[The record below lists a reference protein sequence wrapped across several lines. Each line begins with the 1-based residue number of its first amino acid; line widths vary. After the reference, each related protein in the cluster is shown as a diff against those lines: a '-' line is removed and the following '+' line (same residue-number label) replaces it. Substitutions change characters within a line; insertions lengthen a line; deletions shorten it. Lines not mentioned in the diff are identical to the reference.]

1 MRNNKNLW
9 ILMFGVLGA
18 ELGMWLGLIG
28 NLEFLQKN
36 VESSFNQSL
45 ILIIG
50 IATGFIFGPWA
61 GTLID
66 SLNKKFVL
74 ILSGVVR
81 IFAVLFML
89 MAVNLNSVIWM
100 LVSMF
105 LIGIASSFYFPG
117 VQSIIPLI
125 AKEEKSLIEANAIQ
139 MNVMTFARIIGT
151 ALAGVLLLLISLKEI
166 YTYSLIAYSI
176 LLISTFFLK
185 FEEPKK
191 VVSKSGKKKFA
202 FKEVFPIIKSNPL
215 VFKSLVLSIIPFSFI
230 SGFNLI
236 VIEVSNIQSDP
247 SIKGLLYTVEG
258 LSMILTGFLVKSLV
272 KKKDIIN
279 FIILSCVL
287 MFISEFLLIFSSAII
302 IPFISFFLFGL
313 SCGIFMPLT
322 ATLYQRQIES
332 EFHGRFFSFKRI
344 VETGIGQIALLT
356 LGAGLD
362 IFDLTE
368 LMIFVTVISLIII
381 IYTIAAPS
389 LRDEK
394 EKDVDEVSW

>member
-176 LLISTFFLK
+176 LLISTFF
-185 FEEPKK
+185 
-191 VVSKSGKKKFA
+191 
-202 FKEVFPIIKSNPL
+202 FKI
-215 VFKSLVLSIIPFSFI
+215 
-230 SGFNLI
+230 
-236 VIEVSNIQSDP
+236 
-247 SIKGLLYTVEG
+247 
-258 LSMILTGFLVKSLV
+258 
-272 KKKDIIN
+272 
-279 FIILSCVL
+279 
-287 MFISEFLLIFSSAII
+287 
-302 IPFISFFLFGL
+302 
-313 SCGIFMPLT
+313 
-322 ATLYQRQIES
+322 
-332 EFHGRFFSFKRI
+332 
-344 VETGIGQIALLT
+344 
-356 LGAGLD
+356 
-362 IFDLTE
+362 
-368 LMIFVTVISLIII
+368 
-381 IYTIAAPS
+381 
-389 LRDEK
+389 
-394 EKDVDEVSW
+394 